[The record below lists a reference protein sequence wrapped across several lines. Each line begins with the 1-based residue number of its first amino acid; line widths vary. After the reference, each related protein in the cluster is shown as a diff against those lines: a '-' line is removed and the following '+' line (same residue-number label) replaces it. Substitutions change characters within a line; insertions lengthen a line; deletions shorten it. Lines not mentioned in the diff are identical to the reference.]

1 MPILLSFQ
9 CAEPISGMGSFSYI
23 IIIDDIQQSSNKFM
37 AECIKSDK
45 KRILPFGQNLFCFSC
60 FTYTENVVVLLDA
73 KLISR
78 TEIFLPTEDCG
89 RSVCQK
95 AIEQDREN
103 QKIQWM
109 WLYAPTRFTY
119 SGEN

>member
-1 MPILLSFQ
+1 MWSTFQ
-9 CAEPISGMGSFSYI
+9 IPGQVSVR
-23 IIIDDIQQSSNKFM
+23 
-37 AECIKSDK
+37 SD
-45 KRILPFGQNLFCFSC
+45 LP
-60 FTYTENVVVLLDA
+60 YTENVVVLLDA